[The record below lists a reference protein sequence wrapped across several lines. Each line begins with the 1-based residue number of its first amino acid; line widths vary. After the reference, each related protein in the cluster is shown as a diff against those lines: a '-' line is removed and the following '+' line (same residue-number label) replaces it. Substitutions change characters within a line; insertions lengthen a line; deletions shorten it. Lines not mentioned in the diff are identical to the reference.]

1 MATGIPTS
9 PTAIVPAHVGF
20 LAIFNPSLGHSDET
34 LDDQIVYYSSV
45 DSGNSKRRRSA
56 ARGSSAR
63 PTENLPQAERNERLR
78 QIGLAQGMVSFGKSF
93 SDDQDVDTI
102 ETEKT
107 RVVLHELEPG
117 WWILACIDLT
127 RLPLPQ
133 TSKKSN
139 TTETPSEEEFEYS
152 SREVKPAV
160 LLLRD
165 LLRAHCNFLLH
176 HDSSLSALFVRIKRP
191 KFISTLARYWDL
203 FLSTWNVLLSG
214 NPVRDVFGGIK
225 IAASGEL
232 GIGVGEEDR
241 GSGEREVLEG
251 LVGRVDGLVDVLV
264 SKFGDSDPDDFSK
277 TGENKKEH
285 GQGPVAAQWLGSGK
299 GPGAEDGAIFLGVG
313 ALSRKSVRD
322 IMQWMEDMYT
332 WGENAYGVMESP
344 KAARRAFAPPVEQA
358 REGRRKSSAPA
369 MQVPPNLFA
378 PKRGSKTAGNT
389 TSPRHASPA
398 SKTSLPNESTEG
410 TSEEGPGL
418 ERYMDYLKLGYGKY
432 WSLGGNSE
440 TSPATTQRSD
450 PDSPDQERPASKG
463 DDTVG
468 HFLIGHTGEIEEG
481 WVEDPEDRRF
491 ALEHEAM
498 NGRTMVRTLT
508 VEVES
513 NALSGSESN
522 LTKVLGSHD
531 NELSSEFGGGGS
543 RASFDNQDRNKTER
557 LRVVVYVAKPF
568 IFTFL
573 FTIRTESLAYEGLYR
588 SLHHQLGPLRKLLSR
603 STAYRP
609 DRPDMG
615 KTAAVIYDLVWD
627 PHAITVH
634 STIPNI
640 PDPGDFYSIHDPPPW
655 SRLEALNTHMQILN
669 LFNATRTHVSE
680 VERTCKT
687 SRGWWIVW
695 SRILERVI
703 EDPAKS
709 SSSTI
714 LGNRPPSPPAQQQ
727 DEENGKSSSASNVT
741 SSEGNIM
748 SVPSTASGA
757 SSTILQDLHQQ
768 VSKEIFLVR
777 KASDHAGGH
786 GRSVSLTAA
795 VGGGA
800 GWADGASRLA
810 QGIGVDTKRYI
821 EGLLSLNR

>member
-1 MATGIPTS
+1 M
-9 PTAIVPAHVGF
+9 
-20 LAIFNPSLGHSDET
+20 
-34 LDDQIVYYSSV
+34 
-45 DSGNSKRRRSA
+45 
-56 ARGSSAR
+56 
-63 PTENLPQAERNERLR
+63 
-78 QIGLAQGMVSFGKSF
+78 
-93 SDDQDVDTI
+93 
-102 ETEKT
+102 
-107 RVVLHELEPG
+107 
-117 WWILACIDLT
+117 T

-133 TSKKSN
+133 APKKSK
-139 TTETPSEEEFEYS
+139 TAETQAEEEYEYS
-152 SREVKPAV
+152 SREVKPAA

-191 KFISTLARYWDL
+191 KFTSTLSRYWDL

-214 NPVRDVFGGIK
+214 NPARDIFGGIK
-225 IAASGEL
+225 VAASGEL

-251 LVGRVDGLVDVLV
+251 LVGRIDGLVDLVV

-277 TGENKKEH
+277 TGESKKES
-285 GQGPVAAQWLGSGK
+285 GQDQPASQWLGAGK

-313 ALSRKSVRD
+313 AISRNSIRD
-322 IMQWMEDMYT
+322 ITQWVEEMYT
-332 WGENAYGVMESP
+332 WGENAYGVLESP
-344 KAARRAFAPPVEQA
+344 KAARRALIAPMEPV
-358 REGRRKSSAPA
+358 REGRRKSNAPA

-378 PKRGSKTAGNT
+378 PKRGSKPAGNT

-398 SKTSLPNESTEG
+398 SKTNPPDKG
-410 TSEEGPGL
+410 SEVPAEDGPGL

-432 WSLGGNSE
+432 WSLGGDSE
-440 TSPATTQRSD
+440 TASASTQRSD
-450 PDSPDQERPASKG
+450 ADSLDQPRPSSKG
-463 DDTVG
+463 DDTIG

-481 WVEDPEDRRF
+481 WIEDPEDRRF
-491 ALEHEAM
+491 ALEHEAT

-508 VEVES
+508 VELES
-513 NALSGSESN
+513 KGADGSESN

-531 NELSSEFGGGGS
+531 YELSSELGGGGS
-543 RASFDNQDRNKTER
+543 RASFDDQDRNKTER
-557 LRVVVYVAKPF
+557 MRVVVYVARPF

-573 FTIRTESLAYEGLYR
+573 FAIRTESLAFEGLYR
-588 SLHHQLGPLRKLLSR
+588 SLHHQIAPLRKLLSR

-627 PHAITVH
+627 PKTITVH

-640 PDPGDFYSIHDPPPW
+640 PDPADISSYDQPPW
-655 SRLEALNTHMQILN
+655 SRLEALNTHMQTIN
-669 LFNATRTHVSE
+669 LYKATRTHVSE
-680 VERTCKT
+680 LERTCKT

-695 SRILERVI
+695 NRILEREA
-703 EDPAKS
+703 EDPAAS
-709 SSSTI
+709 SSSTV
-714 LGNRPPSPPAQQQ
+714 LGNRTPTPQQE
-727 DEENGKSSSASNVT
+727 DDNNGKSNFT
-741 SSEGNIM
+741 SFEDHTV
-748 SVPSTASGA
+748 SVPSTASEM
-757 SSTILQDLHQQ
+757 SSSVPQDLHQV

-786 GRSVSLTAA
+786 GRSVSLTSA

>member
-1 MATGIPTS
+1 M
-9 PTAIVPAHVGF
+9 
-20 LAIFNPSLGHSDET
+20 
-34 LDDQIVYYSSV
+34 
-45 DSGNSKRRRSA
+45 
-56 ARGSSAR
+56 
-63 PTENLPQAERNERLR
+63 
-78 QIGLAQGMVSFGKSF
+78 
-93 SDDQDVDTI
+93 
-102 ETEKT
+102 
-107 RVVLHELEPG
+107 
-117 WWILACIDLT
+117 T
-127 RLPLPQ
+127 RLPLPKV
-133 TSKKSN
+133 SKKSN
-139 TTETPSEEEFEYS
+139 TAETPSEEEFEYS

-191 KFISTLARYWDL
+191 RFISTLARYWDL

-251 LVGRVDGLVDVLV
+251 LVGRIDGLVDLFV

-277 TGENKKEH
+277 TGENKKEQ
-285 GQGPVAAQWLGSGK
+285 GQRETAAQWLGTGK
-299 GPGAEDGAIFLGVG
+299 GPDAEDGAIFLGVG
-313 ALSRKSVRD
+313 SLSRKSVRD
-322 IMQWMEDMYT
+322 ITQWMEDMYT

-344 KAARRAFAPPVEQA
+344 KAARRAFAPPVEQH
-358 REGRRKSSAPA
+358 REGRRKNSAPA

-378 PKRGSKTAGNT
+378 PKRGPKTAGNT

-398 SKTSLPNESTEG
+398 SKTSPPNENIEG
-410 TSEEGPGL
+410 PSEEGPGL
-418 ERYMDYLKLGYGKY
+418 EKYMDYLKLGYGKY
-432 WSLGGNSE
+432 WSLGGNSD
-440 TSPATTQRSD
+440 TSPANTQRSE
-450 PDSPDQERPASKG
+450 PDSPDQARPTSKG

-508 VEVES
+508 VELES
-513 NALSGSESN
+513 KASAGSESN
-522 LTKVLGSHD
+522 WTKVLGSQD
-531 NELSSEFGGGGS
+531 NELSSEAGGGGS
-543 RASFDNQDRNKTER
+543 RASFDNQDQNKTER

-573 FTIRTESLAYEGLYR
+573 FTIRTESLAFEGMYR

-627 PHAITVH
+627 PKAITVH

-640 PDPGDFYSIHDPPPW
+640 PDPGDLYNIHDQPPW

-669 LFNATRTHVSE
+669 LYNTTRTHASE

-695 SRILERVI
+695 NRILERII
-703 EDPAKS
+703 EDPAES
-709 SSSTI
+709 SSSTV
-714 LGNRPPSPPAQQQ
+714 LGNRPPSTPAQQQ
-727 DEENGKSSSASNVT
+727 DEESGKGSSANNVT
-741 SSEGNIM
+741 SSEGNTI

-786 GRSVSLTAA
+786 GRSVSLTGA

>member
-1 MATGIPTS
+1 M
-9 PTAIVPAHVGF
+9 
-20 LAIFNPSLGHSDET
+20 
-34 LDDQIVYYSSV
+34 
-45 DSGNSKRRRSA
+45 
-56 ARGSSAR
+56 
-63 PTENLPQAERNERLR
+63 
-78 QIGLAQGMVSFGKSF
+78 
-93 SDDQDVDTI
+93 
-102 ETEKT
+102 
-107 RVVLHELEPG
+107 
-117 WWILACIDLT
+117 T
-127 RLPLPQ
+127 RLPVPQ
-133 TSKKSN
+133 APKKSK
-139 TTETPSEEEFEYS
+139 TGDVPAEEEFEYS
-152 SREVKPAV
+152 SREVKPAA

-165 LLRAHCNFLLH
+165 LLRAHYNFLLH

-191 KFISTLARYWDL
+191 KFTSTLSRYWDL

-214 NPVRDVFGGIK
+214 NPARDIFGGIK

-251 LVGRVDGLVDVLV
+251 LVGRIDGLVDLVV
-264 SKFGDSDPDDFSK
+264 SKFGDSDPADFSK
-277 TGENKKEH
+277 TGESKKES
-285 GQGPVAAQWLGSGK
+285 GQVQPASQWLGAGK

-313 ALSRKSVRD
+313 AISRKSIRD
-322 IMQWMEDMYT
+322 ITQWMEDMYT
-332 WGENAYGVMESP
+332 WGENAYGVLESP
-344 KAARRAFAPPVEQA
+344 KAARRALVPPTEQV
-358 REGRRKSSAPA
+358 REGRRKSNAPA

-378 PKRGSKTAGNT
+378 PKRGPKSTGNT

-398 SKTSLPNESTEG
+398 SKTNTPNKGTEVPA
-410 TSEEGPGL
+410 EDGPGL

-432 WSLGGNSE
+432 WSLGGDSE
-440 TSPATTQRSD
+440 SASATTQRSD
-450 PDSPDQERPASKG
+450 ADSLDQPRPSSKG
-463 DDTVG
+463 DDAIG

-481 WVEDPEDRRF
+481 WIEDPEDRRF
-491 ALEHEAM
+491 ALEHEAT

-513 NALSGSESN
+513 KGADGSEGN

-531 NELSSEFGGGGS
+531 YELSSEAGGGGS
-543 RASFDNQDRNKTER
+543 RVSFDNQDRNKAER
-557 LRVVVYVAKPF
+557 LRVVVYVSRPF

-573 FTIRTESLAYEGLYR
+573 FAIRTESLAYEGLYR
-588 SLHHQLGPLRKLLSR
+588 SLHHQIAPLRKLLSR

-627 PHAITVH
+627 PKAITVH

-640 PDPGDFYSIHDPPPW
+640 PDPADTYSSHDQPPW
-655 SRLEALNTHMQILN
+655 SRLEALNTHMQTLN
-669 LFNATRTHVSE
+669 LYKATRTHVSE
-680 VERTCKT
+680 LERTCKT

-695 SRILERVI
+695 NRILER
-703 EDPAKS
+703 EAGDPAAS
-709 SSSTI
+709 SSSTV
-714 LGNRPPSPPAQQQ
+714 LGNRTPTPQQ
-727 DEENGKSSSASNVT
+727 EEVSSGKDDNVSNLT
-741 SSEGNIM
+741 SFEDHTV
-748 SVPSTASGA
+748 SVPSTASGM
-757 SSTILQDLHQQ
+757 SSSVPQDLHRV

-786 GRSVSLTAA
+786 GRSVSLSSA

-821 EGLLSLNR
+821 EGLLSLDR